1 MIDFPALAQQLLA
14 SAETLVP
21 AWFPQGKRHGHEWCV
36 GSIAGEPGESFKIN
50 LRTGRWADFADP
62 DVSGGDLI
70 SLYARMRGVKQLE
83 AARDLAGEPE
93 RPALNGRHYPAPP
106 APEAAPRAPE
116 TVDAPLQR
124 PPADA
129 PEPSLRHHKWG
140 APVARYAYRDADGLL
155 GYVARY
161 EPEDGGRKQFAPW
174 TWVGGKWQAR
184 AFPKPRPLYGL
195 ERLAAAPAD
204 CKVLL
209 VEGEK
214 CADAVR
220 AVFAPWVVMSWPGGA
235 RAIGTVDWTPLR
247 GREVNLWPDADEP
260 GRECMAEVCSKLIAL
275 GCRGRIIVPE
285 GMPEGW
291 DGADA
296 IADGWDRPRVQAW
309 LMREDRKYLVAYP
322 SSSGGGA
329 DDATPSPAAADT
341 PAHTLPSDSSAPS
354 PATPPTAAERRAAA
368 LDIRQVWEMMEL
380 DTRST
385 ANGVPPCN
393 EDTALRI
400 LTHWGADFW
409 YDDFYARLM
418 TTDGK
423 GGARQMRESDELE
436 FLIRVQ
442 RDLKLHKMS
451 KSAAAAG
458 LQLYAYRNRR
468 NAAQEWMRSLVWD
481 GVERL
486 GALMPV
492 AFGTDD
498 DAYHA
503 SVGRCFIMAMV
514 ARVLDPGC
522 KCDYMP
528 VLEGG
533 QGVGKTTALQ
543 ILGGDWYAENHE
555 EFGSKDF
562 YQALRGKMLVEIS
575 ELAGFSRA
583 EQEKIKAVITNPYD
597 TYRKSY
603 GREAEDVPRMCV
615 FVGTTNRDDWIK
627 DDTGARRFWRVN
639 VGDVNLAWLREWREQ
654 LFAEAVVRFT
664 RGESYWDV
672 DRGHAER
679 IAEGARDLDAW
690 HDTISAWL
698 TRQSEVR
705 PDDAFDF
712 LGVDMTRRDRANM
725 NRLLSIFR
733 MNHWTTTV
741 AKRAGVSV
749 RVWRPTAK
757 SPGRAAA
764 APVQRR
770 LSDDD
775 GGPDIPY

>member
-1 MIDFPALAQQLLA
+1 MIDFTGLAQRLLA
-14 SAETLVP
+14 SAESLVP
-21 AWFPQGKRHGHEWCV
+21 EWFPEGKRQGAEWCV
-36 GSIAGEPGESFKIN
+36 GSLAGEPGSSLKIN
-50 LRTGRWADFADP
+50 LHTGRWADFATQE
-62 DVSGGDLI
+62 SGGDLI
-70 SLYARMRGVKQLE
+70 SLYAAKLGVKQLE
-83 AARDLAGEPE
+83 AARE
-93 RPALNGRHYPAPP
+93 LNGDADRPLNGAHYAAAPR
-106 APEAAPRAPE
+106 APEPPRAPE

-129 PEPSLRHHKWG
+129 PEPSLRHYKWG
-140 APVARYAYRDADGLL
+140 DPVARYAYRDADGLL

-161 EPEDGGRKQFAPW
+161 EPAGERKQFAPW
-174 TWVGGKWQAR
+174 TWAGEKWVAK

-195 ERLAAAPAD
+195 DRLAAAKPGST
-204 CKVLL
+204 VLL

-214 CADAVR
+214 CADAIRQLV
-220 AVFAPWVVMSWPGGA
+220 APWVVMSWPGGA
-235 RAIGTVDWTPLR
+235 RAIGTVDWEPLR
-247 GREVNLWPDADEP
+247 GRTVNLWPDNDQA
-260 GRECMAEVCSKLIAL
+260 GRECMAELQSRLMGMGCS
-275 GCRGRIIVPE
+275 GRTVNPT
-285 GMPEGW
+285 GQPEGW
-291 DGADA
+291 DAADA
-296 IADGWDRPRVQAW
+296 VADGWDRELLKAW
-309 LMREDRKYLVAYP
+309 LARE
-322 SSSGGGA
+322 GGKFIVSYQ
-329 DDATPSPAAADT
+329 PSPAGGAGDAV
-341 PAHTLPSDSSAPS
+341 HS
-354 PATPPTAAERRAAA
+354 PATADSSTATLPPTVPAPPAGAPLHVPTADERRAAA
-368 LDIRQVWEMMEL
+368 LDIRQVWEMMQL

-385 ANGVPPCN
+385 SNGVPPAN

-400 LTHWGADFW
+400 LTHVNAEFW
-409 YDDFYARLM
+409 YDEFYSKLM
-418 TTDGK
+418 TRDASGVV
-423 GGARQMRESDELE
+423 RQIRESDDLE

-442 RDLKLHKMS
+442 RDFKLHKMS
-451 KSAAAAG
+451 KSAASAG
-458 LQLYAYRNRR
+458 LQLYAHRNRR

-486 GALMPV
+486 GAVMPIG
-492 AFGTDD
+492 FGTPD

-503 SVGRCFIMAMV
+503 SVGRCFVMAMV

-603 GREAEDVPRMCV
+603 GREAEDIRRTCV

-639 VGDVNLAWLREWREQ
+639 VGDMNLGWLREWRTQ
-654 LFAEAVVRFT
+654 LFAEAVTRFT
-664 RGESYWDV
+664 RDESYWDV
-672 DRGHAER
+672 DRGHAEQA
-679 IAEGARDLDAW
+679 AEGARDLDAW

-698 TRQSEVR
+698 MRQSEVR
-705 PDDAFDF
+705 PDDAFDY
-712 LGVDMTRRDRANM
+712 LNVEMTRRDRSNL

-733 MNHWTTTV
+733 MNHWTSVPT
-741 AKRAGVSV
+741 KRNGVSV
-749 RVWRPTAK
+749 RVWRPTHK

-764 APVQRR
+764 APVQHRI
-770 LSDDD
+770 DDD
-775 GGPDIPY
+775 DGPDIPY